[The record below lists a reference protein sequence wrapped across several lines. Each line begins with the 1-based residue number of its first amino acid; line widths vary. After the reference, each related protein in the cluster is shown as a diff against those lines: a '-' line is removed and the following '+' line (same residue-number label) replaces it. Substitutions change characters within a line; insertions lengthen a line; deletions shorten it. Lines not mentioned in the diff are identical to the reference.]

1 MIVED
6 YYQDQVKILNFLVQY
21 LLVLIKLIIKMNSLK
36 NFYLK
41 KIKTF
46 YFLPHLKVVI
56 ELNKFILVL
65 KILQQIVI

>member
-21 LLVLIKLIIKMNSLK
+21 LLVPIKLIIKMNSLK

>member
-21 LLVLIKLIIKMNSLK
+21 LLVLIKLVIKMNSLK